1 MKEKIVVKNLSK
13 IFGRQPSKALEA
25 LAKGRSKAEIL
36 SELKHVVGV
45 QDVSFTVYEREI
57 FVLMGLSGSGKSTLE
72 RLLNRLHE
80 PTGGEIIID
89 GTDITKLSKKEL
101 REFRQKNFCGMVFQN
116 FAILPHRTVLENVE
130 FGLELAGVDKEE
142 RRKKAMKVIKQV
154 GLEGNEESLPA
165 QLSGGMQQRVGL
177 ARGLS
182 VDASIMLMDE
192 AFSALDPLIRRQ
204 MQDEL
209 LELQN
214 KLQKT
219 IVFVTH
225 DLDEAFRIGDRIAI
239 MKDGRIEQVGT
250 AEEIISKPASDYVR
264 AFVEDMN
271 RAAVLTAGAIM
282 EPVRERAFPGDGP
295 RTILRKIRKNN
306 LTGIIMTDTKRELKG
321 YVRAQEL
328 VDYLNKHKDQEKV
341 PFDEKLLRQPTTV
354 DKDMPLN
361 DVINVY
367 NENEFG
373 PLVVI
378 DQDNR
383 VEGVVVKGAI
393 ISALSS
399 DEEAPTESP
408 LPEPDTPESSGQSVE
423 EK

>member
-1 MKEKIVVKNLSK
+1 MKEKIVVKNLNK
-13 IFGRQPSKALEA
+13 IFGRQPGKALEA
-25 LAKGRSKAEIL
+25 LAKGKSKAEIL
-36 SELKHVVGV
+36 NELKHVVGV

-89 GTDITKLSKKEL
+89 GTDITKLNHKEL

-130 FGLELAGVDKEE
+130 FGLELQGIDKET
-142 RRKKAMKVIKQV
+142 RREKAMKVIRQV
-154 GLEGNEESLPA
+154 GLEGNEDSLPA

-209 LELQN
+209 LELQD
-214 KLQKT
+214 KMQKT

-239 MKDGRIEQVGT
+239 MKDGRIEQIGT

-271 RAAVLTAGAIM
+271 RAAVLTAGSIM
-282 EPVRERAFPGDGP
+282 EPLLERAFPGDGP
-295 RTILRKIRKNN
+295 RTILRKIRKNK

-321 YVRAQEL
+321 YVKAQEL

-341 PFDEKLLRQPTTV
+341 PFDQKLLHQPTTV
-354 DKDMPLN
+354 DKDMPLTE
-361 DVINVY
+361 VINVY

-378 DQDNR
+378 DQDKR
-383 VEGVVVKGAI
+383 VEGVIVKGAI
-393 ISALSS
+393 ISALSNE
-399 DEEAPTESP
+399 DEQQTDSP
-408 LPEPDTPESSGQSVE
+408 LPEPDAVESQDKPEE